1 MPGRLPG
8 PPAGPSLGTMTTRA
22 RGRPPAQPLAGDTP
36 ITAPGVTPVVTAAA
50 LARVGERLGF
60 ANDHD
65 GQVAFAE
72 ALGISYSYLR
82 HLLTGRRQLVAGALL
97 VLVAAQMRQHGVRPG
112 AA

>member
-1 MPGRLPG
+1 
-8 PPAGPSLGTMTTRA
+8 MTTRA

-50 LARVGERLGF
+50 FARLGERLGF

-82 HLLTGRRQLVAGALL
+82 HLVTGRRQLGAGPLL
-97 VLVAAQMRQHGVRPG
+97 VLLVDRMRQHRVTLGKG
-112 AA
+112 